1 MKNLLRVFALL
12 SALLSLESYSQ
23 SCAQLDGASVYGQD
37 DSSTY
42 LGFFGSPTALYS
54 IMNPT
59 GPYGGS
65 FSPLRR
71 SLGDFSS
78 LFSDLSHKSLFA
90 DNPPII
96 YQGPTSIAYLTTS
109 ALKIPGISLNTIDSS
124 CSFTATAPTSG
135 PITSTNYSANWLSG
149 NFNGNLDAGENL
161 IIGVSVIDQNGTTN
175 ITSNGVF
182 EVIIRDDD
190 GLVYQSFYLNA
201 LTDYNTP
208 LATFSIL
215 NTFEGKE
222 ITFSFCFTD
231 DSGYFECSD
240 PYSGGFVSSSNGAPV
255 ILSTPSLTI
264 YEDNLYNYNLSVS
277 DPDGD
282 SLTITYTIPSWL
294 SFNGS
299 SFFGTPQ
306 NSDVGS
312 NEVTF
317 TISDPAGLSDS
328 QSFSITVLNTNGAPV
343 ILSTPSLTIYED
355 SLYNYNLSVSDPD
368 GDSLTITYTIPSW
381 LSFNGSSFFGTP
393 QNSDVGSNEVT
404 FTISDPAGLSDSQS
418 FSITVLNTNDAPTI
432 VSAPILEILEGES
445 FNYTIQWDD
454 PDLADG
460 YNLSAQIPSWLYFN
474 DETDTIYGQPT
485 FENIGSHSVTITI
498 TDTAGLSDTQSFNLL
513 VIDDPSIPNYE
524 ANIPAM
530 GGIGL
535 LALGLSMLGL
545 GAIRMRR
552 K

>member
-282 SLTITYTIPSWL
+282 SLTITYTM
-294 SFNGS
+294 
-299 SFFGTPQ
+299 
-306 NSDVGS
+306 
-312 NEVTF
+312 
-317 TISDPAGLSDS
+317 
-328 QSFSITVLNTNGAPV
+328 
-343 ILSTPSLTIYED
+343 
-355 SLYNYNLSVSDPD
+355 
-368 GDSLTITYTIPSW
+368 PSW

-545 GAIRMRR
+545 GAIRMG